1 MKEFAHFSDILRD
14 IHTRFKQEAKD
25 VKVGHWQGQDL
36 DLDKLPAFTSYE
48 LFNYSFSYYV
58 PDGIE
63 RLKLQ
68 IKPNLPWAD
77 EHFEERVSRIPY
89 NPPPSHVRWPFWQA
103 SSEST
108 KEVDGAQFS
117 HSYPE
122 RFWPPKGLKGIRYVY
137 GNLDDVVSLLI
148 RQPFTRQAYFPIF
161 FPEDT
166 GAIHG
171 GRIPCTLGYHFM
183 RREDELHIFYTI
195 RSCDL
200 FRHFQDDVYMAC
212 RLLIWVLNELKTRD
226 PEQWGK
232 VGTGNL
238 IMHIFSLHIF
248 KGESKKL

>member
-1 MKEFAHFSDILRD
+1 MREFYYFQDVLND
-14 IHTRFKQEAKD
+14 IHREFKAQAKD
-25 VKVGHWQGQDL
+25 VKVGHWQGTTL
-36 DLDKLPAFTSYE
+36 DLDKLPAFISFE
-48 LFNYSFSYYV
+48 LFNYSFAYHV
-58 PDGIE
+58 PDNIE
-63 RLKLQ
+63 RMKLQ

-77 EHFEERVSRIPY
+77 EHFGERVSRIPY

-108 KEVDGAQFS
+108 KELGGQKFS

-122 RFWPPKGLKGIRYVY
+122 RFWPPQLDGIHYKY
-137 GNLDDVVSLLI
+137 GNLDDVINLLV

-166 GAIHG
+166 GAVHE
-171 GRIPCTLGYHFM
+171 GRIPCTLGYQFM

-200 FRHFQDDVYMAC
+200 FRHFQDDVYFAC
-212 RLLIWVLNELKTRD
+212 RLVYWVLEELKKKDRA
-226 PEQWGK
+226 QWGI
-232 VGTGNL
+232 VVPGQL

-248 KGESKKL
+248 KGEAKKI